1 MQALQDAI
9 ERVFALGAQ
18 AKSEASA
25 REVFLEFR
33 SSLSRGKIRAAEKRG
48 NQWYANVW
56 VKQGIL
62 LGFRL
67 GELAEMGSDATLSF
81 VDKDTFPA
89 RRWHVGDGIRIVP
102 GGSSVR
108 KGAYVPPSVI
118 CMPPMYIN
126 LGSYVVE
133 APLVNSHPRL

>member
-1 MQALQDAI
+1 MQPLQNEI
-9 ERVFALGAQ
+9 ERLFALGAQ
-18 AKSEASA
+18 AKSESSA

-102 GGSSVR
+102 AGSSLPQ
-108 KGAYVPPSVI
+108 AAPLPPSLI
-118 CMPPMYIN
+118 SIPP
-126 LGSYVVE
+126 
-133 APLVNSHPRL
+133 

>member
-1 MQALQDAI
+1 MQPLQNEI
-9 ERVFALGAQ
+9 ERVFALGAL
-18 AKSEASA
+18 AKSESSA

-81 VDKDTFPA
+81 VDKGTFPA
-89 RRWHVGDGIRIVP
+89 RRCAVCDGIGIFPVC
-102 GGSSVR
+102 SSVLHS
-108 KGAYVPPSVI
+108 P
-118 CMPPMYIN
+118 
-126 LGSYVVE
+126 
-133 APLVNSHPRL
+133 